1 MLNGLFVALLA
12 IGCLA
17 LFAWGVR
24 VLPGERWQVA
34 AAVPVAREEGGWRGV
49 NLTWYGILVANAYVA
64 AVIVMLVL
72 LGAVGV
78 PLAGT
83 MAVVVSLL
91 AVCVPA
97 SSIVARIVEKKAN
110 TLTVGGAVFVGM
122 VVAPFIIGVVN
133 RFTGF
138 RVPTLATL
146 AAIAVAYAFGE
157 GLGRLACLSF
167 GCCYG
172 KRVSACSPWIQRLFN
187 PIAIV
192 YSGATKKVAYAGGMA
207 GERLL
212 PVPALTY
219 LLYCGTGLAGVLL
232 FLQSRFAAAFLLA
245 TTVTQGWRF
254 VSEFLRDDY
263 RGGGRISAYQVMG
276 LLAIVYAA
284 GVAYLTADTP
294 LPPANAAA
302 GVATLWEPAMVLFL
316 QALWFL
322 IFLFTGKSS
331 VTGATLSFHI
341 HHDRI

>member
-1 MLNGLFVALLA
+1 MMNGLFVALLA
-12 IGCLA
+12 IACLA

-34 AAVPVAREEGGWRGV
+34 AAVPVAREGSGWRGV
-49 NLTWYGILVANAYVA
+49 NLTWYGILCANAYLT
-64 AVIVMLVL
+64 AVMVMLVL
-72 LGAVGV
+72 LGSVEV

-83 MAVVVSLL
+83 LTVVVMLL

-97 SSIVARIVEKKAN
+97 SSIVARLVEKKRN

-122 VVAPFIIGVVN
+122 VVAPFIIAAVN

-138 RVPTLATL
+138 RVPTMATL

-172 KRVSACSPWIQRLFN
+172 KRISACSPRLRRLLGPFAV
-187 PIAIV
+187 I
-192 YSGATKKVAYAGGMA
+192 YSGDTKKVAYAGGMA

-212 PVPALTY
+212 PVQALTY
-219 LLYCGTGLAGVLL
+219 LLYCGTGLAGVVL
-232 FLQSRFAAAFLLA
+232 FLGSHHAAAFLLA

-254 VSEFLRDDY
+254 ASEFLRDDY

-284 GVAYLTADTP
+284 GVASLTAAAP
-294 LPPANAAA
+294 LPPADAAA
-302 GVATLWEPAMVLFL
+302 GVAILWQPAMVLFL
-316 QALWFL
+316 QALWVV
-322 IFLFTGKSS
+322 IFLYTGKSS
-331 VTGATLSFHI
+331 VTGATLSFHV
-341 HHDRI
+341 HHDRV